1 MKQKVMIKT
10 DKPIVWFDIESTGVD
25 RENDRIVELC
35 MIKIHPD
42 GKKEVKTRRFNPEM
56 PIPAGASEVHGIYD
70 DDVKDEPK
78 FRQVAKGV
86 HSFIQGCDLGGFNS
100 NAFDI
105 PMLYNEFLRAGIEW
119 DYSGHRMIDVGNIYK
134 RLFPRT
140 LESAVQTF
148 LGREH
153 DGAHGAEKDTVE
165 TYEVMDYFLSNS
177 GDDVPKT
184 VDELHIYSNYDS
196 EMLDLH
202 GKFKY
207 DVDGETILLNFG
219 KHRGEPAKD
228 HLDFLEWMVT
238 RADFTPDVNRIAN
251 QILEEYEKSN

>member
-1 MKQKVMIKT
+1 MIKT
-10 DKPIVWFDIESTGVD
+10 DRPIVWLDIESTGID

-70 DDVKDEPK
+70 DDVKDEPT

-86 HSFIQGCDLGGFNS
+86 HAFIQGCDLGGFNS
-100 NAFDI
+100 NSFDI
-105 PMLYNEFLRAGIEW
+105 PMLYSEFLRAGIEW
-119 DYSGHRMIDVGNIYK
+119 DYAQHRMIDVGNIYK

-153 DGAHGAEKDTVE
+153 DGAHGAEADTIA
-165 TYEVMDYFLSNS
+165 TYEVMNYFLLAGK
-177 GDDVPKT
+177 GDMPYDM
-184 VDELHIYSNYDS
+184 DGLHLYSNYDS
-196 EMLDLH
+196 EILDLH

-207 DVDGETILLNFG
+207 ADDGETILFNFG

-228 HLDFLEWMVT
+228 HLDFLDWMVT
-238 RADFTPDVNRIAN
+238 KANFTPDVNNICY
-251 QILEEYEKSN
+251 QLLEKYN